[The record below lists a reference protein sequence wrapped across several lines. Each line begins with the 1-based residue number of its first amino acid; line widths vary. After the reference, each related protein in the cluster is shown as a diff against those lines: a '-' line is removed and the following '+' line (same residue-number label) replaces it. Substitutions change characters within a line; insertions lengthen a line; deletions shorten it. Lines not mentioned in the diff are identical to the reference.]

1 MLSICIPVY
10 NYDVVPLVNS
20 LVDCIKENDDIEVL
34 VADDGSGSEFKDRN
48 KSISS
53 LKGVQYLERTENT
66 GRSAIRNFL
75 ANNASKDN
83 LLFIDA
89 DSSLPDCSFIEKYQ
103 NELANSDVI
112 CGGTSY
118 DEKPKDKSLLLR
130 YVFGI
135 NREARPVE
143 ERKQFP
149 YRSFSAHN
157 FCIKR
162 SLFLEHPF
170 DEQIKSYGH
179 EDTLLGLSL
188 KKRGVQIIHIDNP
201 LIHTGLEPAL
211 EFIDK
216 TNTGLENLI
225 LLLANR
231 PELNEMAEEVKVL
244 RYFFTLKRLGLIGL
258 GSFFYSVF
266 KNFLLK
272 NLTGKHPSLFYFDLY
287 KLTYLCSRYKRSEQ

>member
-10 NYDVVPLVNS
+10 NYDVVPLVNA
-20 LVDCIKENDDIEVL
+20 LVKCIKEEDNIEIL
-34 VADDGSGSEFKDRN
+34 VADDGSRSEMKNRN
-48 KSISS
+48 SVIKG
-53 LKGVQYLERTENT
+53 LKNVHYLERTENT

-75 ANNASKDN
+75 AKYASKDN

-103 NELANSDVI
+103 NELADSDVV

-143 ERKQFP
+143 ERMQFP

-162 SLFLEHPF
+162 ALFLAHPF
-170 DEQIKSYGH
+170 DEGIKSYGH

-188 KKRGVQIIHIDNP
+188 KKRGIQIKHIDNP

-225 LLLANR
+225 LLLTNR

-244 RYFFTLKRLGLIGL
+244 RYFFTLKRLGLISI
-258 GSFFYSVF
+258 GSFFYAVF
-266 KNFLLK
+266 KKRLLK
-272 NLTGKHPSLFYFDLY
+272 NLTGKQPSLFYFDLY
-287 KLTYLCSRYKRSEQ
+287 KLTYLCARYKRSEQ